1 MGNRFI
7 PSGRSWTLPELLE
20 VYREKSGYTPET
32 AAKLLHMSEDV
43 YKGLESGETV
53 IDIFLID
60 TLIKAFNLPKVAKQ
74 IAYDPRKPAYSH
86 QLTKFRI
93 RAGLTQQAVA
103 AYLKCAQVTY
113 AGYET
118 GRSVP
123 DINTLS
129 ALADK
134 YDTSVDIL
142 IGRGVPLK
150 EIAYFST
157 KRDSEYNPETP
168 SDYTD
173 EEWECYRPKTKEER
187 KEQYREWKE
196 SSKKGG
202 IP

>member
-1 MGNRFI
+1 LSNRLI
-7 PSGRSWTLPELLE
+7 PSGRNWTLPELVE
-20 VYREKSGYTPET
+20 VYREKMGYTPES
-32 AAKLLHMSEDV
+32 AANFLGIPEEV
-43 YKGLESGETV
+43 YKKLESGDTP

-60 TLIKAFNLPKVAKQ
+60 ALIEAFNLPKVAKK

-93 RAGLTQQAVA
+93 KAGLTQQAVA

-118 GRSVP
+118 GRRVP

-157 KRDSEYNPETP
+157 KRDSKYDPDTP

-173 EEWECYRPKTKEER
+173 EEWEYYSPKH
-187 KEQYREWKE
+187 
-196 SSKKGG
+196 
-202 IP
+202 